1 MGTFPPMKMTAPVR
15 IGVSSCLLGQKVRYD
30 GGHKRDS
37 FIADMLARFVEFVP
51 LCPEMEMGL
60 GAPRDSIHLAEIEG
74 KLRLVNPKTQRDL
87 TDTMTEWTRRRLKLM
102 EKEPLSGFVLKKD
115 SPSCGMERVRVH
127 HDGKPPT
134 KEGVGL
140 FAKLLMARWPTL
152 PVEED
157 GRLNDSRLR
166 ENFIERVFA
175 YHRLDEFFGK
185 PWSVGD
191 LVRFHTAEKLML
203 MAHEPAGYQELGRL
217 VANAKGKSPHE
228 FAAAYRTRFMGA
240 LKHLATTR
248 RHVNVLSHAA
258 GYLRDVATPEERR
271 ELLSVINDFQ
281 RELVPLVAPIVLLR
295 TFVRTK
301 NIAYLEGQTYLSP
314 HPKEM
319 MLRNHV

>member
-1 MGTFPPMKMTAPVR
+1 MKMASPIR

-37 FIADMLARFVEFVP
+37 FIADLLARFVEFVP
-51 LCPEMEMGL
+51 VCPEMEIGL
-60 GAPRDSIHLAEIEG
+60 GAPRDSIHLAEING
-74 KLRLVNPKTQRDL
+74 DIRLVNPKTGLDL
-87 TDTMTEWTRRRLKLM
+87 TDAMTAWAHRRLALL
-102 EKEPLSGFVLKKD
+102 EKAPLSGFILKKD

-127 HDGKPPT
+127 HEGKPPT

-140 FAKLLMARWPTL
+140 FARLLLSRWPTL

-175 YHRLDEFFGK
+175 YHRLEGFFGK
-185 PWSVGD
+185 TWTVGD
-191 LVRFHTAEKLML
+191 LVRFHTDEKLLL

-217 VANAKGKSPHE
+217 VATAKGKPTAA
-228 FAAAYRTRFMGA
+228 FATTYRTRFMEA
-240 LKHLATTR
+240 MKHLATTR
-248 RHVNVLSHAA
+248 RHANVLSHAA

-281 RELVPLVAPIVLLR
+281 RELVPLVVPIVLLR

-301 NIAYLEGQTYLSP
+301 NIAYLASQTYLYP

>member
-1 MGTFPPMKMTAPVR
+1 MKMSSPIR

-37 FIADMLARFVEFVP
+37 FIADLLAQFVEFVP
-51 LCPEMEMGL
+51 LCPEMEIGL
-60 GAPRDSIHLAEIEG
+60 GAPRDSIHLADVKG
-74 KLRLVNPKTQRDL
+74 MVHLVNPKTGMDL
-87 TDTMTEWTRRRLKLM
+87 TDAMTAWTHRRLTLL

-140 FAKLLMARWPTL
+140 FAELLMTRWPTL

-175 YHRLDEFFGK
+175 YHRLEGFFGK
-185 PWSVGD
+185 SWTVGD
-191 LVRFHTAEKLML
+191 LVRFHTAEKLLL
-203 MAHEPAGYQELGRL
+203 MAHEPAGYQELGRW
-217 VANAKGKSPHE
+217 VANAKGKSPDD
-228 FAAAYRTRFMGA
+228 FAAAYRARFMGA
-240 LKHLATTR
+240 LKHLATPR

-258 GYLRDVATPEERR
+258 GYFRDVATAEERR
-271 ELLSVINDFQ
+271 ELLSVIDDFK

-301 NIAYLEGQTYLSP
+301 NIAYLEGQTYLYP

>member
-1 MGTFPPMKMTAPVR
+1 MGTVAPMKMAGPVR

-37 FIADMLARFVEFVP
+37 FVADLLARFVEFVP
-51 LCPEMEMGL
+51 LCPEMDIGL
-60 GAPRDSIHLAEIEG
+60 GSPRDSIHLSDVDG
-74 KLRLVNPKTQRDL
+74 KVRLVNPKTGKDL
-87 TDTMTEWTRRRLKLM
+87 TDDMTTWAHRRLSQL

-127 HDGKPPT
+127 HSGTPPT

-140 FAKLLMARWPTL
+140 FARLLMNRWPTL

-175 YHRLDEFFGK
+175 THRLDGFFGTT
-185 PWSVGD
+185 WTVGD
-191 LVRFHTAEKLML
+191 LVRFHTAEKLLL

-217 VANAKGKSPHE
+217 VANAKGKPSAE
-228 FAAAYRTRFMGA
+228 FASAYRTRFMEA
-240 LKHLATTR
+240 LKHLATPR

-258 GYLRDVATPEERR
+258 GYLRGVATSEERR
-271 ELLSVINDFQ
+271 ELLSVIEDFK

-301 NIAYLEGQTYLSP
+301 NISYLEGQTYLYP

>member
-1 MGTFPPMKMTAPVR
+1 MKMVSPVR

-37 FIADMLARFVEFVP
+37 FIADLLARFVEFVP
-51 LCPEMEMGL
+51 VCPEMEIGL
-60 GAPRDSIHLAEIEG
+60 GAPRDSIHLADING
-74 KLRLVNPKTQRDL
+74 DIRLVNPKTEQDL
-87 TDTMTEWTRRRLKLM
+87 TDTMTSWTHRRLDLL
-102 EKEPLSGFVLKKD
+102 EKAPLSGFILKKD

-127 HDGKPPT
+127 QEGKPPT
-134 KEGVGL
+134 KGGVGL
-140 FAKLLMARWPTL
+140 FANLLLNRWPTL

-175 YHRLDEFFGK
+175 YHRLESFFGK
-185 PWSVGD
+185 PWTVGD
-191 LVRFHTAEKLML
+191 LVRFHTNEKLLL
-203 MAHEPAGYQELGRL
+203 MAHEPVGYQELGRL
-217 VANAKGKSPHE
+217 VATAKGKPPAS
-228 FAAAYRTRFMGA
+228 FAKTYRARFMEA
-240 LKHLATTR
+240 MKHLATTR
-248 RHVNVLSHAA
+248 RHANVLSHAA
-258 GYLRDVATPEERR
+258 GYLREVATPEERR

-295 TFVRTK
+295 SFVRTK
-301 NIAYLEGQTYLSP
+301 NIAYLANQTYLYP

>member
-1 MGTFPPMKMTAPVR
+1 MKMAAPIR

-37 FIADMLARFVEFVP
+37 FIADLLARFVEFVP
-51 LCPEMEMGL
+51 LCPEMEIGL
-60 GAPRDSIHLAEIEG
+60 GTPRDSIHLAEIDG
-74 KLRLVNPKTQRDL
+74 DVRLVNPKTGRDL
-87 TDTMTEWTRRRLKLM
+87 TRDMTEWTQRRLSLL
-102 EKEPLSGFVLKKD
+102 EKEPLSGFILKKD

-127 HDGKPPT
+127 HEGKPPT
-134 KEGVGL
+134 KEGAGL
-140 FAKLLMARWPTL
+140 FAKMLIRRWPTL

-175 YHRLDEFFGK
+175 YHRLEGFFGK
-185 PWSVGD
+185 SWTVGD
-191 LVRFHTAEKLML
+191 LVKFHTAEKLLL
-203 MAHEPAGYQELGRL
+203 MAHEPAGYQELGRW
-217 VANAKGKSPHE
+217 VATAKGKPAAS
-228 FAAAYRTRFMGA
+228 FATAYRDRFMDA

-258 GYLRDVATPEERR
+258 GYLRNVATAEERQ
-271 ELLSVINDFQ
+271 ELHSVIDDFQ

-301 NIAYLEGQTYLSP
+301 NIAYLEGQTYLYP

>member
-1 MGTFPPMKMTAPVR
+1 MKMSSPIR

-37 FIADMLARFVEFVP
+37 FIADLLAQFVEFVP
-51 LCPEMEMGL
+51 LCPEMEIGL
-60 GAPRDSIHLAEIEG
+60 GAPRDSIHLAEVNG
-74 KLRLVNPKTQRDL
+74 TVRLVNPKTGMDL
-87 TDTMTEWTRRRLKLM
+87 TDAMTAWTHRRLTLL

-140 FAKLLMARWPTL
+140 FAGLLLNRWPTL

-175 YHRLDEFFGK
+175 YHRLEGFFGK
-185 PWSVGD
+185 FWSVGD
-191 LVRFHTAEKLML
+191 LVRFHTAEKLLL

-217 VANAKGKSPHE
+217 VANAKGKPAAT
-228 FAAAYRTRFMGA
+228 FATMYRTRFMEA

-258 GYLRDVATPEERR
+258 GYLRDVATAEERR
-271 ELLSVINDFQ
+271 ELLSVIDDFK
-281 RELVPLVAPIVLLR
+281 RDLVPLVAPIVLLR

-301 NIAYLEGQTYLSP
+301 NIAYLEGQTYLYP

>member
-1 MGTFPPMKMTAPVR
+1 MVEGPLVKMTMPIR

-37 FIADMLARFVEFVP
+37 FIADQLARFVEFVP
-51 LCPEMEMGL
+51 LCPEMEIGL
-60 GAPRDSIHLAEIEG
+60 GAPRDSIHLAEIDG
-74 KLRLVNPKTQRDL
+74 KIRLVNPKTGRDL
-87 TDTMTEWTRRRLKLM
+87 TEAMTEWTHRRLALL

-127 HDGKPPT
+127 HDEKPPT
-134 KEGVGL
+134 REGVGL
-140 FAKLLMARWPTL
+140 FAKMLMSRWPTL

-175 YHRLDEFFGK
+175 FHRLEFFFGK
-185 PWSVGD
+185 PWTVGD
-191 LVRFHTAEKLML
+191 LVRFHAAEKLLL

-217 VANAKGKSPHE
+217 VANAKGKPAVP
-228 FAAAYRTRFMGA
+228 FATMYRTRFMEA

-258 GYLRDVATPEERR
+258 GYLREVATAEERR
-271 ELLSVINDFQ
+271 ELLSVIDDFQ

-301 NIAYLEGQTYLSP
+301 SIAYLEGQTYLYP

>member
-1 MGTFPPMKMTAPVR
+1 MKMAAPIR

-37 FIADMLARFVEFVP
+37 FIADLLARFVEFVP
-51 LCPEMEMGL
+51 LCPEMEIGL
-60 GAPRDSIHLAEIEG
+60 GAPRDSIHLAEIDG
-74 KLRLVNPKTQRDL
+74 DVRLVNPKTGRDL
-87 TDTMTEWTRRRLKLM
+87 TDDMTEWTHRRLTLL
-102 EKEPLSGFVLKKD
+102 EKKPLSGFVLKKD

-127 HDGKPPT
+127 HDGTPPT

-140 FAKLLMARWPTL
+140 FAKMLIRRWPTL

-157 GRLNDSRLR
+157 GRLNDPRLR

-175 YHRLDEFFGK
+175 YHRLERFFGAS
-185 PWSVGD
+185 WTVGD
-191 LVRFHTAEKLML
+191 LVRFHTAEKLLL

-217 VANAKGKSPHE
+217 VANAKGKPPVS
-228 FAAAYRTRFMGA
+228 FATAYRARFMDA
-240 LKHLATTR
+240 LKHLATAR

-258 GYLRDVATPEERR
+258 GYLRDVATAEERQ
-271 ELLSVINDFQ
+271 ELHSVIDDFQ

-301 NIAYLEGQTYLSP
+301 NITYLEGQTYLYP